1 MQSPAKAALR
11 RCCRRFGAIRSALC
25 PAANIGASTMSDTH
39 AGLAAGSFSVTAH
52 DRIVFGMPAGEAAVA
67 EAERIGAKRVFVTS
81 TRSLAQK
88 QDGPLQRMVKAL
100 GARHVGTHS
109 TIRSHSPREDVVAG
123 ANAAR
128 AAKAD
133 LLVAVGGG
141 SVIDATKA
149 MLLCLWM
156 GLDSPDAMEP
166 YCLGFERHKYKDINL
181 PADPIRMIAVSTTL
195 SASEFTENAG
205 ITQSATNTKQS
216 FRHRLFAPR
225 VVVLDPAATL
235 DTPDW
240 LLYCTGI
247 RSVDHAVENYCN
259 ANASLATEAT
269 SLQGLRL
276 LYRALPA
283 IRRDPRNLAPR
294 LEAQIGMWQAIA
306 ASASGVP
313 TGASHGIGYA
323 LGATFGVPHGHTS
336 CVMLHAVLKWNAAVN
351 GERQKALSE
360 AMGAPGRPASDL
372 VRELVAALDQPTTL
386 RGVGIKRENLD
397 EIARRALS
405 YHPVQVNPRPIR
417 TVEDV
422 KEILEL
428 AW

>member
-1 MQSPAKAALR
+1 MTTTPAGISPGT
-11 RCCRRFGAIRSALC
+11 FY
-25 PAANIGASTMSDTH
+25 
-39 AGLAAGSFSVTAH
+39 VTAQE
-52 DRIVFGMPAGEAAVA
+52 RIVFGTPAGEAVVA
-67 EAERIGAKRVFVTS
+67 EADRVGAKRVFVTS

-88 QDGPLQRMVKAL
+88 EAGPLQRVEKAL
-100 GARHVGTHS
+100 GSRHVGTYA

-123 ANAAR
+123 AAAAR

-149 MLLCLWM
+149 MQLCLWA
-156 GLDSPDAMEP
+156 GLDSPEAMEP
-166 YCLGFERHKYKDINL
+166 YCSGFDRTKVPRLEL
-181 PADPIRMIAVSTTL
+181 PNNPVRMIAVSTTL

-205 ITQSATNTKQS
+205 VTQSATNTKQT

-225 VVVLDPAATL
+225 TVVLDPAATL

-240 LLYCTGI
+240 LLFCTGI
-247 RSVDHAVENYCN
+247 RSVDHAVENFCN
-259 ANASLATEAT
+259 ARASLATEAL

-276 LYRALPA
+276 LTRALPA
-283 IRRDPRNLAPR
+283 IKQAPRDLAPR

-306 ASASGVP
+306 PSASGVP

-351 GERQKALSE
+351 AERQKALSE
-360 AMGAPGRPASDL
+360 AMGAPQRSASDL
-372 VRELVAALDQPTTL
+372 VRELVTGLDQPTTL
-386 RGVGIKRENLD
+386 RAVGIKRENLD
-397 EIARRALS
+397 EIARRSLS
-405 YHPVQVNPRPIR
+405 YQPVQLNPRPIK

-422 KEILEL
+422 KEILEI

>member
-1 MQSPAKAALR
+1 MSTNSSL
-11 RCCRRFGAIRSALC
+11 
-25 PAANIGASTMSDTH
+25 AS
-39 AGLAAGSFSVTAH
+39 GNFSVTAH
-52 DRIVFGMPAGEAAVA
+52 DRIVFGVPAGEAVVA
-67 EAERIGAKRVFVTS
+67 EAERSGAKRVFVTS
-81 TRSLAQK
+81 TRSLAHK
-88 QDGPLQRMVKAL
+88 ENGPLQRMEKAL
-100 GARHVGTHS
+100 GARHVGTYA
-109 TIRSHSPREDVVAG
+109 TIKSHSPREDVIAG
-123 ANAAR
+123 AKAAR
-128 AAKAD
+128 EAKAD

-149 MLLCLWM
+149 MQLCLWL
-156 GLDSPDAMEP
+156 GLESPEAMEP
-166 YCLGFERHKYKDINL
+166 YCLGFERTKYKDVPL

-225 VVVLDPAATL
+225 VVVLDPASTL

-259 ANASLATEAT
+259 ARASLATEAL
-269 SLQGLRL
+269 SLQGLKL
-276 LYRALPA
+276 LSRALPA
-283 IRRDPRNLAPR
+283 IKQSPRDLAPR

-306 ASASGVP
+306 PSASGVP

-336 CVMLHAVLKWNAAVN
+336 CVMLPAVLRWNAAVN

-372 VRELVAALDQPTTL
+372 VRELVAGLDQPTTL
-386 RGVGIKRENLD
+386 RAVGIKRENLD

-405 YHPVQVNPRPIR
+405 YHPVQVNPRPIK
-417 TVEDV
+417 TAEDV
-422 KEILEL
+422 KEILEI